1 MITQVLTRFLS
12 FCAKTN
18 LWRENCLCC
27 LHKMRTVPKP
37 SSDFWQPVKRLDQ
50 TSDRPSMPVKRA
62 GESCKAFKW
71 RKTGYKI
78 AMQTVSYQCSSLCA
92 WRCAINVRPNTQPV
106 VEVHYYH
113 AGLLFKRWPWRCIA
127 TTCHQACHV
136 VCSVQCKTARSR
148 SCEQF
153 WANARRWCTLPPPA
167 LGRRGSSGSALL
179 PRVLICLPAYF
190 QWLSSLYVLLPA
202 LIC

>member
-1 MITQVLTRFLS
+1 MKNLKILLKINSNSIEFLRQ
-12 FCAKTN
+12 N
-18 LWRENCLCC
+18 NWREITCC
-27 LHKMRTVPKP
+27 LHTMRAVPKP

-127 TTCHQACHV
+127 TTCHPACLLFAALR
-136 VCSVQCKTARSR
+136 SVQT
-148 SCEQF
+148 
-153 WANARRWCTLPPPA
+153 
-167 LGRRGSSGSALL
+167 
-179 PRVLICLPAYF
+179 
-190 QWLSSLYVLLPA
+190 SLCDWRCAVNVRPST
-202 LIC
+202 